1 MPLVLEPDFETIA
14 VAWLKASAEV
24 IAVVPVAAIAT
35 KLRRPWEPGD
45 VALRIRRLGG
55 LPTEGATEHLKRGRL
70 QVECFAGD
78 EDTAALGARLAMARL
93 RELAGTT
100 DGDVVVTEVRTDL
113 GLSNVPDPDSSA
125 ERFLGGVVLYGH
137 AAPG

>member
-1 MPLVLEPDFETIA
+1 MPLVLEPDFEVIA
-14 VAWLKASAEV
+14 VDWLKASAEV
-24 IAVVPVAAIAT
+24 TAVVPANMIAT
-35 KLRRPWEPGD
+35 KLRRPWQVGD
-45 VALRIRRLGG
+45 VALRVRRIGG
-55 LPTEGATEHLKRGRL
+55 LPTESSTEHVKRGRL

-78 EDTAALGARLAMARL
+78 EDTAARGARLAIARL

-113 GLSNVPDPDSSA
+113 GLGNNPDPDSDA
-125 ERFLGGVVLYGH
+125 ERFLGGVVLYAH